1 MVSNQDRRHLF
12 LTPPALLAPGLAQGT
27 EYLIRVKASNPAG
40 ESSWS
45 RDPPLPVRTLVD
57 PARLPGP
64 DRLAYERSTGLTH
77 IRLPPSSSSPPPQLI
92 NFLLVLEARAEAATE
107 DGEQEEDKTMW
118 IEVGRHVLTDNEPYI
133 KLNLADDTAEGESSL
148 SSSFLPLFAA
158 GGDASGASV
167 PMKLRGRLCLKD
179 KPAADADGAT
189 TTADDACGPYII
201 ADIVDVYNDDAAAVE
216 GGAAGAAQPWLVA
229 LIVVVTLLGLVAVL
243 VAVKCVCHH
252 GGGGGATS
260 AVKSAVGVGGSSNG
274 HHHRGGKKKKRTGG
288 GATMLGPELILDPAA
303 AYKAQLCVIASEN
316 QHGMT
321 AAASASGTGVGASR
335 SSRINH
341 HHHRHNHHHGPPLP
355 ACYDDDITDATTP
368 GGDSSAANSQE
379 PLWAYQQQQSPAD
392 SSASSGQELHYPA
405 AALQGY
411 VDLDAAYP
419 GYPYIDETPTTE
431 QPDQGAY
438 FLQDTQEYARR
449 HSRVL
454 SGECK

>member
-1 MVSNQDRRHLF
+1 M
-12 LTPPALLAPGLAQGT
+12 
-27 EYLIRVKASNPAG
+27 KASNPAG

-45 RDPPLPVRTLVD
+45 PRDPPLLTVRTLVD

-64 DRLAYERSTGLTH
+64 DRLAYERSTGLAH
-77 IRLPPSSSSPPPQLI
+77 IRLPPSYSAPSSHLI
-92 NFLLVLEARAEAATE
+92 NFLLVLEASSAEDA
-107 DGEQEEDKTMW
+107 EQEEDKTMW
-118 IEVGRHVLTDNEPYI
+118 KEVGRHALADNEPYI
-133 KLNLADDTAEGESSL
+133 KLNLADDTAEGDTDSSL
-148 SSSFLPLFAA
+148 SSSFFAA

-167 PMKLRGRLCLKD
+167 PPLLRGRLCLKD
-179 KPAADADGAT
+179 KPADADGAT
-189 TTADDACGPYII
+189 TTTDDACGPYII
-201 ADIVDVYNDDAAAVE
+201 ADIVDVYKDDAAAVE
-216 GGAAGAAQPWLVA
+216 GGAGAAQPWLVA

-252 GGGGGATS
+252 GGGGANS
-260 AVKSAVGVGGSSNG
+260 AVKSAVGVGNNG
-274 HHHRGGKKKKRTGG
+274 HRGGKKKKRT

-303 AYKAQLCVIASEN
+303 AYKAQLCVIAGEN
-316 QHGMT
+316 QHRMT

-335 SSRINH
+335 SSRSN
-341 HHHRHNHHHGPPLP
+341 HHHRHNHHHGPP

-431 QPDQGAY
+431 QPPDQGAY